1 MRMFIAAFG
10 VIACA
15 SAVFAEPTSAQ
26 RCEAIAKLALPDVA
40 ITSATLQTTGAL
52 KSDLGG
58 TLTNLP
64 LFCRVIGDAT
74 PTPRSHIGFEVWL
87 PVDGWTGRYVQVGNG
102 GLAGV
107 IFHELMAQ
115 MLGRGHAVAATDDGH
130 KGSPIDGSWAIGEP
144 EKVRDFAERAVHVTN
159 GIGKR
164 VTTEYYGD
172 RARHS
177 YFFGCSEG
185 GREALIAAQRFPED
199 FDGIVAGAP
208 GNDWNNLLTAFVWN
222 AQALHRDEGTFIPPD
237 RLPAIQ
243 AAALAACDATDG
255 VKDGIVS
262 QPDRCKFDPRVL
274 ACGKAPADACLT
286 QPQIDALA
294 RIYGGAHEP
303 DGKPILAGYVPSGE
317 NEVAAMGGGV
327 RQYIFGAAPGQ
338 SLNVAFATGYF
349 GGLVFETR
357 DWDFRKFDF
366 ARDLPIARA
375 KLAASLDATDP
386 DLSTFRKRGGKLLQ
400 YHGLL
405 DGSIPPAMSTD
416 YHARVVE
423 RMGGRANTDEFY
435 RLFLAPGVLHCGFG
449 PGPNA
454 FGNLGPPGP
463 PDAEHDTLRAVERWV
478 ERGVAPAH
486 IIATK
491 YVADDPSRG
500 VQMTRPLCP
509 HPQGAHWDGKG
520 DTNTAASFR
529 CAD

>member
-1 MRMFIAAFG
+1 MFIAAFG

-286 QPQIDALA
+286 QPQIE
-294 RIYGGAHEP
+294 RSPG
-303 DGKPILAGYVPSGE
+303 S
-317 NEVAAMGGGV
+317 MGV
-327 RQYIFGAAPGQ
+327 RTSPMASRSWRVTCPREKTKWRRWGAAYANTFSVRHPARAST
-338 SLNVAFATGYF
+338 SLSPPATSADWFSKRATG
-349 GGLVFETR
+349 TS
-357 DWDFRKFDF
+357 
-366 ARDLPIARA
+366 ASSTSRA
-375 KLAASLDATDP
+375 
-386 DLSTFRKRGGKLLQ
+386 
-400 YHGLL
+400 
-405 DGSIPPAMSTD
+405 I
-416 YHARVVE
+416 
-423 RMGGRANTDEFY
+423 
-435 RLFLAPGVLHCGFG
+435 C
-449 PGPNA
+449 
-454 FGNLGPPGP
+454 
-463 PDAEHDTLRAVERWV
+463 
-478 ERGVAPAH
+478 
-486 IIATK
+486 
-491 YVADDPSRG
+491 PSRARSSPPRW
-500 VQMTRPLCP
+500 MPPIRT
-509 HPQGAHWDGKG
+509 
-520 DTNTAASFR
+520 
-529 CAD
+529 